1 MTSGVIEAER
11 TREAGRHAGVA
22 AVVSRRALMAMSE
35 RAVRNLD
42 KLAHLAAA

>member
-22 AVVSRRALMAMSE
+22 AVVSRRALMSE